1 MKKIALFC
9 LGIIS
14 LIYNAFPQESVL
26 QYRGSGSYKY
36 IERSDLR
43 RYDNGKYVGL
53 TSREIRSFIMPVAHS
68 GSPDRY
74 YEGNFYVDEETRRN
88 MNNVSDGINDYIPSS
103 FRITPKGQ
111 LIMITD
117 NGYPTFSANTC

>member
-1 MKKIALFC
+1 
-9 LGIIS
+9 
-14 LIYNAFPQESVL
+14 
-26 QYRGSGSYKY
+26 
-36 IERSDLR
+36 
-43 RYDNGKYVGL
+43 
-53 TSREIRSFIMPVAHS
+53 MPVAHS

-117 NGYPTFSANTC
+117 NGYPTFRSFPTFTTQKIKIEPMRERFANAPSVISGLISLASAVINP